1 MKLNKCFTVP
11 ALAASLLLAG
21 SGLVRADGEKAD
33 KAKEIASFGALRTA
47 TPEQA
52 QKDAQEWLK
61 GVGKTDDATQ
71 KAFAAIWAGDHTVL
85 DKVTETICLG
95 SPDAKKL
102 LDEARDPKSAA
113 PTEVPALLK
122 DRKLNAFFRSNLAL
136 AYAKSLSNRRIYEEA
151 LETLDGVKPEQVVDP
166 GTLLFHKAVA
176 EHSLMKSKEANNTI
190 VRLLDDV
197 ADAPERYKMVAALMV
212 FDMMTWKDKDLGS
225 IARKMDNIERR
236 LDLSRGGPKTQKLQ
250 KEVVARLDELI
261 KEKEN
266 QQNGGGGGNGG
277 NCPPGGQGQPGNSP
291 NNTTR
296 PSGPQNDSNGGNGSG
311 EGKVDPKKLKEL
323 AEVWGKLP
331 EKDRAK
337 AMADLTRDMP
347 PRYREVI
354 EKYFKKLAESGN
366 P

>member
-1 MKLNKCFTVP
+1 VKLNHCFTVP
-11 ALAASLLLAG
+11 ALAASLLLGGA
-21 SGLVRADGEKAD
+21 GLVRADGEKTT
-33 KAKEIASFGALRTA
+33 KEKEVASFGTLRTA
-47 TPEQA
+47 TPEA
-52 QKDAQEWLK
+52 ARDEAAKWFA
-61 GVGKTDDATQ
+61 GVGKTDDASQ
-71 KAFAAIWAGDHTVL
+71 KAFAALWASDHTL
-85 DKVTETICLG
+85 TDKVTETICLG
-95 SPDAKKL
+95 NADAKKL

-113 PTEVPALLK
+113 PTEVPSLVK
-122 DRKLNAFFRSNLAL
+122 DKKLPAFFRANLAL
-136 AYAKSLSNRRIYEEA
+136 AYAKSLSNRRIYEEVLDT
-151 LETLDGVKPEQVVDP
+151 LEGVKPEQVVDP

-176 EHSLMKSKEANNTI
+176 EHALMKSREANNTI

-212 FDMMTWKDKDLGS
+212 FDMMTWKDKDLGA

-250 KEVVARLDELI
+250 KEVIARLDELI

-266 QQNGGGGGNGG
+266 QGGGGGGGNGG
-277 NCPPGGQGQPGNSP
+277 NCPNGGQQPGNTP
-291 NNTTR
+291 NNTTQ

-311 EGKVDPKKLKEL
+311 PGNVDPKRLKEL
-323 AEVWGKLP
+323 ADVWGKLP

-337 AMADLTRDMP
+337 AMAELTRDMP

-366 P
+366 Q